1 MPGTCSR
8 RIPTLTLLVLLMGA
22 SAPAC
27 KLFKSK
33 KATKEAVAFNEALV
47 AHNKSV
53 NKMARELGVKIGQRL
68 AGKDDVDDADLED
81 GVEAIQAKIKQVRAA
96 VKAMKVPDH
105 PTARALHKAY
115 LTFLDE
121 ESRLIGRLED
131 VVEVVTTPD
140 PRKRRQRRRLLEI
153 LREIQSAEKKSLTKL
168 RKVQHRFARAHNI
181 GLRM

>member
-1 MPGTCSR
+1 MSGTRSR
-8 RIPTLTLLVLLMGA
+8 RISILTVLVLLLGVA
-22 SAPAC
+22 LPAC

-33 KATKEAVAFNEALV
+33 KANKEALAFNEALV
-47 AHNKSV
+47 EHNKSI
-53 NKMARELGVKIGQRL
+53 NQMGRQLGVKIGQRL
-68 AGKDDVDDADLED
+68 AGKDDVDDGDLED

-121 ESRLIGRLED
+121 ETRLVGRIED

-140 PRKRRQRRRLLEI
+140 PRKRRQQRKLLEI
-153 LREIQSAEKKSLTKL
+153 LRDIQSSEKKSLTKL